1 MFVKASP
8 LLLAVCI
15 AVTPSVFAEEA
26 ASQPQTDNQA
36 QTSTTSESSSKYEA
50 TLNKFKQADATLPF
64 FENAYGYAVFPTVGK
79 GIRYRW
85 LVWRRSGLS
94 SRYTR
99 WRFDISAASIGL
111 QLGAQAYS
119 EIIFFESK
127 ADYYAFTSG
136 SFEFGAQA
144 SAVALTLGA
153 SAQAGSTGAG
163 AQAGD
168 KQSKATYINGM
179 AVFTMTKGGLMYEA
193 SIGGQGFSFAPNNN
207 YDAE

>member
-26 ASQPQTDNQA
+26 QQDVNKAQNAAS
-36 QTSTTSESSSKYEA
+36 SESSSKYEA
-50 TLNKFKQADATLPF
+50 TLNKFKQAEATQPF

-79 GIRYRW
+79 GGFGIGGSYGEGQVYRQGTHVGDST
-85 LVWRRSGLS
+85 LAQL
-94 SRYTR
+94 
-99 WRFDISAASIGL
+99 SIGL

-168 KQSKATYINGM
+168 KQSRATYINGM

>member
-26 ASQPQTDNQA
+26 QQDVKKEQNTAS
-36 QTSTTSESSSKYEA
+36 SESSSKYEA
-50 TLNKFKQADATLPF
+50 TLNKFKQAEATQPF

-79 GIRYRW
+79 GGFGIGGSYGEGQVYRQGTHVGDST
-85 LVWRRSGLS
+85 LAQL
-94 SRYTR
+94 
-99 WRFDISAASIGL
+99 SIGL

>member
-79 GIRYRW
+79 GDSVSVARMAKVRFIVKVHTLAIRH
-85 LVWRRSGLS
+85 
-94 SRYTR
+94 
-99 WRFDISAASIGL
+99 
-111 QLGAQAYS
+111 
-119 EIIFFESK
+119 
-127 ADYYAFTSG
+127 
-136 SFEFGAQA
+136 
-144 SAVALTLGA
+144 
-153 SAQAGSTGAG
+153 
-163 AQAGD
+163 
-168 KQSKATYINGM
+168 
-179 AVFTMTKGGLMYEA
+179 
-193 SIGGQGFSFAPNNN
+193 
-207 YDAE
+207 